1 MFDFVKS
8 FEKGVGNRGGDSGSK
23 RFNESSK
30 LNSRVG
36 FIPSISLT
44 DLERLTA
51 SRIKRLQSSFRR
63 EHNRVLLL

>member
-23 RFNESSK
+23 LFNESSK

-36 FIPSISLT
+36 FIPSISLN
-44 DLERLTA
+44 DFERLTA
-51 SRIKRLQSSFRR
+51 SKIKRLQSS
-63 EHNRVLLL
+63 LK